1 MNKIKILHITPH
13 LGGGVGTVLLDWFKY
28 EKNNKYFQHS
38 VICLDYAN
46 EKSKKILEELGL
58 QLKDNM
64 YQDEHEILNDIKKSD
79 IVLMHFL
86 ESSSSL
92 SFHY

>member
-1 MNKIKILHITPH
+1 M
-13 LGGGVGTVLLDWFKY
+13 
-28 EKNNKYFQHS
+28 
-38 VICLDYAN
+38 DYAN
-46 EKSKKILEELGL
+46 EKSKKILKELEL

-64 YQDEHEILNDIKKSD
+64 YQNEHEILNDIKKSD